1 MSKPEQ
7 RPDLRS
13 LPDMVLDG
21 DEPVFN
27 APWEAQ
33 AFALTLGLYEKGLF
47 GWEEWAASLSAEIH
61 SGVERDY
68 YRHWLVALEQLVA
81 KKQLTSP
88 QDIDAREQAWHDA
101 AARTPHGEPIEL

>member
-1 MSKPEQ
+1 MSKPNPH
-7 RPDLRS
+7 PDLKS

-33 AFALTLGLYEKGLF
+33 AFAMTVRLHENGLF
-47 GWEEWAASLSAEIH
+47 GWDEWAECLSAEIH
-61 SGVERDY
+61 SGIERDY
-68 YRHWLVALEQLVA
+68 YSHWLAALEKLVA

-88 QDIDAREQAWHDA
+88 QDIEAREQAWHAA